1 MSNKD
6 LNPRLLRL
14 RNEFE
19 IVAENSMLVM
29 GNLNDYRIRFLN
41 TEGVPV
47 EDRPVA
53 AESLAA
59 AITCAVEIAAEIG
72 AADFFITSLPHRLD
86 VGA

>member
-6 LNPRLLRL
+6 LSPRLLRL

-53 AESLAA
+53 VSLWQPPSRALKK
-59 AITCAVEIAAEIG
+59 
-72 AADFFITSLPHRLD
+72 LPLK
-86 VGA
+86 